1 MSCLCYWLRA
11 NIYIYQVIRIYLFAI
26 TITLCVQL
34 QIAYAGSL
42 DEVIVF
48 EKDGIYHVNITAE
61 IAATEEH
68 VRQVLTDYA
77 HVYRLND
84 SVIESKVLEPTIDG
98 KVQVQSLLL
107 SCTTLFCREVMRVD
121 EISEL
126 ESGDL
131 QAVIIPEQSDF
142 RSGTA
147 VWEIV
152 SMGDSTRL
160 TYLASIEPD
169 FFIPP
174 VLGTQTVINNMRDEF
189 ITAFYRIE
197 RIARINEAR
206 EWDEDFAF
214 THTTQQIEDGPCNL
228 EQITSLQ

>member
-1 MSCLCYWLRA
+1 MSCLCCWLRA
-11 NIYIYQVIRIYLFAI
+11 HIYIYQVTRIFLVAI
-26 TITLCVQL
+26 PLTLYIQL
-34 QIAYAGSL
+34 QAFAGLL
-42 DEVIVF
+42 DEVTVY
-48 EKDGIYHVNITAE
+48 EQDGIYHVNITAE

-84 SVIESKVLEPTIDG
+84 SVIESKVLESTIDG
-98 KVQVQSLLL
+98 KVRVQSLVLC
-107 SCTTLFCREVMRVD
+107 CTTLFCREVMRVD

-147 VWEIV
+147 VWEIT

-169 FFIPP
+169 FFIPT
-174 VLGTQTVINNMRDEF
+174 VLGTQTVINNMRNEF
-189 ITAFYRIE
+189 ITTFYRIE

-206 EWDEDFAF
+206 EWDEDFLF
-214 THTTQQIEDGPCNL
+214 TYSTQQVDDGPCDFGL
-228 EQITSLQ
+228 VTSLQ

>member
-1 MSCLCYWLRA
+1 MSCLCCWLRA
-11 NIYIYQVIRIYLFAI
+11 HLHTYQVIRFYLFAI
-26 TITLCVQL
+26 LLPMCIQFH
-34 QIAYAGSL
+34 AFAGSL

-48 EKDGIYHVNITAE
+48 EKDGVYHINVTAE

-68 VRQVLTDYA
+68 VRQVLTDYE

-84 SVIESKVLEPTIDG
+84 SVIESKVLESSIDG
-98 KVQVQSLLL
+98 KVQVQSLVLC
-107 SCTTLFCREVMRVD
+107 CTTLFCREATRVD

-147 VWEIV
+147 VWEITP
-152 SMGDSTRL
+152 MGENTRL
-160 TYLASIEPD
+160 TYIASIEPD

-174 VLGTQTVINNMRDEF
+174 VLGTQMVINNMRNEF
-189 ITAFYRIE
+189 KTTFYRIE
-197 RIARINEAR
+197 NIARINEAR
-206 EWDEDFAF
+206 EWDEDFMF
-214 THTTQQIEDGPCNL
+214 TNISQRTGDDPCNIEL
-228 EQITSLQ
+228 ITSLQ